1 MELGQDFVDNLKQ
14 AEEWVRRLRKWA
26 ERVDSHPTL
35 LGIIS
40 LLKYIPSNGAQ
51 SARNKLED
59 VLEEQSGDT
68 VEIQM
73 EGESEDNYETY
84 EIDLEESEGEINLVT
99 KSDHRVTIE
108 ADEES
113 IVITHGDDPSN
124 IFYPRMKE
132 RLAKSLEK
140 EWNERQMKIITEQAI
155 HQLFKSELERARS
168 TLRWAIQEH
177 QEKDY

>member
-1 MELGQDFVDNLKQ
+1 MEIGENFADNLKQ

-26 ERVDSHPTL
+26 QRVKNHPTI

-51 SARNKLED
+51 GARRKLED
-59 VLEEQSGDT
+59 LL
-68 VEIQM
+68 VENPDFDGEMAI
-73 EGESEDNYETY
+73 EGKSEDNYETY
-84 EIDLEESEGEINLVT
+84 SITLEQDRGELNITT
-99 KSDHRVTIE
+99 KSDHEITIE
-108 ADEES
+108 ADTQT
-113 IVITHGDDPSN
+113 IVIKHGDDASN

-132 RLAKSLEK
+132 RVSKTFGLD
-140 EWNERQMKIITEQAI
+140 WNERKTEIMTEQAI